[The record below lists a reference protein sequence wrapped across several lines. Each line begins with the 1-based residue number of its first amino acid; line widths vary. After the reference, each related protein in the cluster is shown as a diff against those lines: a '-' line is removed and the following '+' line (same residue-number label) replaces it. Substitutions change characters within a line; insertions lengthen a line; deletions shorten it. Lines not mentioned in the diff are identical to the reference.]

1 MLGCKC
7 SNDLLSKLTHFF
19 LSGRELTQG
28 HQLGLAGGVSF
39 PVFWLA
45 GAGSAVFWILGE
57 FFTFISLYFCVFP
70 QTVFLKLS
78 DSFFIQVLRQLLSGL
93 MRPFVNWSRLTWMSC
108 SWNLFKP
115 LTFDLLA
122 HVNRKCLASSFTL
135 PHIGCTNLTILVYA
149 QIGQQRSK
157 DC

>member
-1 MLGCKC
+1 M
-7 SNDLLSKLTHFF
+7 SKLTHFF

-78 DSFFIQVLRQLLSGL
+78 DSFYSGATLVVIGSHAAFHELESSDMDELL
-93 MRPFVNWSRLTWMSC
+93 MEPV
-108 SWNLFKP
+108 
-115 LTFDLLA
+115 
-122 HVNRKCLASSFTL
+122 
-135 PHIGCTNLTILVYA
+135 
-149 QIGQQRSK
+149 
-157 DC
+157 